1 MFNHN
6 TLEKDIERLSQEV
19 AEKKNAPEHK
29 DYSEREIIKKV
40 IEPMIRQSPIQQSAQ
55 KRDDKTDDEGVLP
68 AYLDKA
74 SNEIKLRTEQ
84 LIDITFHKGLENAL
98 KEAKKSGPFVLD
110 AFHDAL
116 ADKLYEEIKRR
127 GMI

>member
-29 DYSEREIIKKV
+29 DLTEREIVKKV
-40 IEPMIRQSPIQQSAQ
+40 IEPMIKQSPIQQSAQ
-55 KRDDKTDDEGVLP
+55 KRDDKDDEEGVLP
-68 AYLDKA
+68 GYLDKA
-74 SNEIKLRTEQ
+74 SNDIKLRTEQ
-84 LIDITFHKGLENAL
+84 LIDITFHRGLENAL

-116 ADKLYEEIKRR
+116 ADKLYEEIKKR